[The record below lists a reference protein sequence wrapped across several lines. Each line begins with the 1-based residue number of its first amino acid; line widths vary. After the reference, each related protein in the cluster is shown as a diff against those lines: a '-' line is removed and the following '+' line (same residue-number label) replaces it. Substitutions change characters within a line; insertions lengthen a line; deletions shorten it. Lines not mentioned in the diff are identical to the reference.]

1 MIVCGRL
8 DESPKLLVDFNLSL
22 MTKIKAR
29 DEIILNCSI
38 DEVWKI
44 LINIPSYH
52 KWWPKLV
59 NLKVSNFN
67 EDIVNTTFEARPLGG
82 KSFSCKVVSIIPNK
96 EIRLN
101 YFEGIYRGEGVWK
114 IEKKE
119 YFVNVSYSVDLEIV
133 DKSIAFLSRIISIP
147 KLHSLIFKKILRELE
162 PQVKKEL
169 KQTSHQLSL

>member
-1 MIVCGRL
+1 
-8 DESPKLLVDFNLSL
+8 

-82 KSFSCKVVSIIPNK
+82 KSFSCKVVSVIPKK
-96 EIRLN
+96 EIKLN

-114 IEKKE
+114 VENKNNL
-119 YFVNVSYSVDLEIV
+119 VNVSYKVDLEIV
-133 DKSIAFLSRIISIP
+133 DKSIAFLSRLVSIP
-147 KLHSLIFKKILRELE
+147 KLHSMIFKRILKGLAE
-162 PQVKKEL
+162 QVKPK
-169 KQTSHQLSL
+169 